1 MIHRPVDTYCII
13 KNLQSSGFTEPQ
25 AKAILD
31 SIYENDHHEHYAT
44 QTQMQEVKHEI
55 NALRID
61 IQCIHTQ
68 LSVIEH
74 KLVYKLGGILIS
86 GVAILG
92 ILDRYFAWVS
102 PDFP

>member
-1 MIHRPVDTYCII
+1 MIHHLVDTHCII
-13 KNLQSSGFTEPQ
+13 KNLQSSGFTEPN

-31 SIYENDHHEHYAT
+31 SIYENDNHEHYAT
-44 QTQMQEVKHEI
+44 QTQMQEFKHEI

-68 LSVIEH
+68 LSVIKH

-92 ILDRYFAWVS
+92 IVDFYFA
-102 PDFP
+102 

>member
-1 MIHRPVDTYCII
+1 MIHRPVDTYYII
-13 KNLQSSGFTEPQ
+13 KNLQSSGFTQPQ

-44 QTQMQEVKHEI
+44 QTQTQEVKHEI
-55 NALRID
+55 NTLRID

-68 LSVIEH
+68 LSVIEQ

-92 ILDRYFAWVS
+92 ILDRYFA
-102 PDFP
+102 